1 MEITTTQKQELQSL
15 ALYIKE
21 LPPDDLR
28 REITTEILDY
38 IVPFWELL
46 GKGLDAYF
54 SDTENPILS
63 FEGVTEEFK
72 EMIQG
77 WVDYYLNLSVL
88 LFKTEH
94 LIRQEA
100 EIQGFSVKN
109 LKRSDLLKRLA
120 FEHCLLNITLTKQKY
135 WESLDKRQNQERSRE
150 VVKLFDGETIL
161 EATKERWEQEDKKL
175 LRSVDLSELLKFTNL
190 CGQIFMQQRNLPE
203 AKKWVSHGKNSKFS
217 KFAVVNGV
225 PTKIPGRGKDKQER
239 KNSIS

>member
-1 MEITTTQKQELQSL
+1 MTTTQKQELQSF

-28 REITTEILDY
+28 REITTEMLDY

-54 SDTENPILS
+54 SDKEDPIPS
-63 FEGVTEEFK
+63 FEGITEEFK
-72 EMIQG
+72 EMIQE

-100 EIQGFSVKN
+100 ERQGFPVKN

-150 VVKLFDGETIL
+150 VVKLFDGETIP
-161 EATKERWEQEDKKL
+161 EATKKRWQPEDKKL

-190 CGQIFMQQRNLPE
+190 CGQIFMQQRNLPQ
-203 AKKWVSHGKNSKFS
+203 AKEWLSHRKNSKFS

-239 KNSIS
+239 KNSTS

>member
-28 REITTEILDY
+28 IKITTEMLDS
-38 IVPFWELL
+38 IVQFWELL
-46 GKGLDAYF
+46 GKALDAYF
-54 SDTENPILS
+54 SDKENPIPSL
-63 FEGVTEEFK
+63 EGVTEEFK
-72 EMIQG
+72 EMMQG
-77 WVDYYLNLSVL
+77 WVDHYLNLSVL

-109 LKRSDLLKRLA
+109 LKRSDLLKHLA
-120 FEHCLLNITLTKQKY
+120 FEHCLFNITLTKQKY

-150 VVKLFDGETIL
+150 VVKLFDGETIP

-190 CGQIFMQQRNLPE
+190 CGQIFMQQHNLPE